1 MFGVNHLLNVI
12 HSVKSVDKLSH
23 LIDGCRK
30 SDKYLSNILIKVMI
44 DRYPINITYR
54 HSKKSIQSDK
64 YWPSYSVGQVW
75 LTERTNIQTDKQTTT
90 LILIYNKKN
99 IHILPQT
106 RLLIYT
112 DEFNLH
118 TLHTHKHT
126 IQGRP
131 PSPPVDNIH
140 THNTYAQ
147 THKHAS
153 AFSTSAFFERGKAI
167 SEGGSSRPIRR
178 RHFPMYCY

>member
-1 MFGVNHLLNVI
+1 
-12 HSVKSVDKLSH
+12 
-23 LIDGCRK
+23 
-30 SDKYLSNILIKVMI
+30 MI

-64 YWPSYSVGQVW
+64 YWPSYSVGRVW
-75 LTERTNIQTDKQTTT
+75 LTEKTHRQTDKQTAT

-112 DEFNLH
+112 NEFNLH
-118 TLHTHKHT
+118 TLHRYKHT

-131 PSPPVDNIH
+131 PSPPLDNVL
-140 THNTYAQ
+140 TDRPYAQ

-153 AFSTSAFFERGKAI
+153 AFSTSAFFERGKLI
-167 SEGGSSRPIRR
+167 SEGGKLSTNQKAAFS
-178 RHFPMYCY
+178 YVLLLS